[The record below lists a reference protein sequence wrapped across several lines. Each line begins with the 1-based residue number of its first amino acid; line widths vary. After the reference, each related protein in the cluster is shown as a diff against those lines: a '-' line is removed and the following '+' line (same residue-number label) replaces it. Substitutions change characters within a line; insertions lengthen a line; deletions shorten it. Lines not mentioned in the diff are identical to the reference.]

1 MNFTVITGLLFP
13 DIIMNGLSL
22 NVNQK
27 DINLTVKKSE
37 SHANRST
44 VGPVGRELPI
54 PRAHFPA
61 FIAKFPKFCDFL
73 FSHIGRL
80 DFSLRPSIFYIPA

>member
-1 MNFTVITGLLFP
+1 
-13 DIIMNGLSL
+13 MNGLSL

-37 SHANRST
+37 SHANRSIGFCFFNT
-44 VGPVGRELPI
+44 DPVGPVGRELPI

-61 FIAKFPKFCDFL
+61 FLAMFPEFCDFL

-80 DFSLRPSIFYIPA
+80 DFSLWPSIFYIPA